1 MHINW
6 SEVDFHP
13 AQSDLPKFTHL
24 ARFLE
29 NHIVDGFYVLQ
40 FRKCSD
46 PTCCHTKDILPPHVP
61 AWAV

>member
-1 MHINW
+1 MQTNW
-6 SEVDFHP
+6 SEVDFHL

-46 PTCCHTKDILPPHVP
+46 PTCCHTKATLPPHVP